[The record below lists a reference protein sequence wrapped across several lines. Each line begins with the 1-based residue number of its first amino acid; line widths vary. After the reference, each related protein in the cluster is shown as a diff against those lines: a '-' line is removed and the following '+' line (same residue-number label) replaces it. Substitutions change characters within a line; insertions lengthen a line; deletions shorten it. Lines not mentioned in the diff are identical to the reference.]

1 MPSYVQSGDPSQS
14 SFPLLPTDPHAAR
27 MLCRWRPFLRPNG
40 ALRIGVFFTA
50 FILSSLIAYAT
61 FFTPHGSSL
70 HLTDWHFPSHSLDLV
85 DPSETLLVDPKL
97 TSLLPTPTP
106 GPSPPSASPVS
117 DVLTPEQIRDVV
129 APTRGF
135 FSRDYSLG
143 LGWNNMRYIIE
154 AALLE
159 AELLNRTLVLPS
171 FIYARACE
179 YNISVCADY
188 APMVNKGDAIGWDE
202 WRELPFEQQMAFRIP
217 ISLMVNITHLRSRQP
232 VITVSEYLR
241 LHGQSPESESTSG
254 FWPRESYHTHPNIF
268 ETNKTKMPSLFV
280 IENHW
285 YDPAGT
291 NRVDYIPEAMKRRGN
306 LERHPGPD
314 NYDGGAEYW
323 PPLEPTG
330 VSSRLAA
337 ALPEHHFVLDWNAAK
352 NVLTSSDLGEE
363 AGLDDDGAVEEL
375 LNVHGWE
382 VLHTF
387 QSAKGMDFAKTV
399 VNHLTEVAP
408 RSSIRGFRDDYYDVD
423 ADVVVLAGETHL
435 YRKPGSMRFTGALA
449 RNRYANTVVHSLI
462 PPQKVF
468 DLAEV
473 LANRMRHLTE
483 DRLWMGAHMRRGDF
497 IRLGWATEMDPE
509 AHVQRVKE
517 RLLAGRSILA
527 DMHGRSS
534 HLRTYDLDGAQPN
547 LEQATLPP
555 PRVEDP
561 FFVATDERDPD
572 ARRKIAAAGALFMSD
587 LITMDDRREFGW
599 PLMVTDVLALVEQQL
614 LAHSAFFYGH
624 GMSSLA
630 GVITNLRAARGADPR
645 TMLLD

>member
-1 MPSYVQSGDPSQS
+1 MSRVAILANRLFLFSP
-14 SFPLLPTDPHAAR
+14 PTR
-27 MLCRWRPFLRPNG
+27 
-40 ALRIGVFFTA
+40 
-50 FILSSLIAYAT
+50 
-61 FFTPHGSSL
+61 TPHVIL
-70 HLTDWHFPSHSLDLV
+70 
-85 DPSETLLVDPKL
+85 
-97 TSLLPTPTP
+97 
-106 GPSPPSASPVS
+106 S

-171 FIYARACE
+171 FVYARACE

-188 APMVNKGDAIGWDE
+188 APMVGTE

-217 ISLMVNITHLRSRQP
+217 ISLMVNITHLRNRQP

-254 FWPRESYHTHPNIF
+254 FWPRESYHTHPNVF
-268 ETNKTKMPSLFV
+268 ETNKTKTPSLFV

-291 NRVDYIPEAMKRRGN
+291 NRVDCIPEAMKRRGN

-314 NYDGGAEYW
+314 NYDC
-323 PPLEPTG
+323 
-330 VSSRLAA
+330 RLAA
-337 ALPEHHFVLDWNAAK
+337 ALPEHHFVLDWNTAK
-352 NVLTSSDLGEE
+352 NVLTSSDLSEE
-363 AGLDDDGAVEEL
+363 AGLDDDGAIEEL

-435 YRKPGSMRFTGALA
+435 YRKPGSLRFTGALA

-473 LANRMRHLTE
+473 LANRMRLLTE

-517 RLLAGRSILA
+517 RLLVGRTILA
-527 DMHGRSS
+527 DMYGRSGY
-534 HLRTYDLDGAQPN
+534 LTTYDLDGARPD

-555 PRVEDP
+555 PRGEDP
-561 FFVATDERDPD
+561 FFVATDERDPE
-572 ARRKIAAAGALFMSD
+572 ARRKIAAAGALFISD

-599 PLMVTDVLALVEQQL
+599 PLMITDVLALVEQQL
-614 LAHSAFFYGH
+614 LAHCAFFYGH

-645 TMLLD
+645 TMILD

>member
-1 MPSYVQSGDPSQS
+1 
-14 SFPLLPTDPHAAR
+14 
-27 MLCRWRPFLRPNG
+27 
-40 ALRIGVFFTA
+40 
-50 FILSSLIAYAT
+50 
-61 FFTPHGSSL
+61 
-70 HLTDWHFPSHSLDLV
+70 
-85 DPSETLLVDPKL
+85 
-97 TSLLPTPTP
+97 
-106 GPSPPSASPVS
+106 
-117 DVLTPEQIRDVV
+117 
-129 APTRGF
+129 
-135 FSRDYSLG
+135 
-143 LGWNNMRYIIE
+143 MRYIIE

-171 FIYARACE
+171 FVYARACE

-254 FWPRESYHTHPNIF
+254 FWPRDSYHTHHNVF
-268 ETNKTKMPSLFV
+268 ETNKTKTPSLFV

-306 LERHPGPD
+306 LEHHSEQD

-323 PPLEPTG
+323 PPLEPTEI
-330 VSSRLAA
+330 SSRLAA
-337 ALPEHHFVLDWNAAK
+337 ALPENHFVLGWNAAK
-352 NVLTSSDLGEE
+352 KVLMSSDPDEE
-363 AGLDDDGAVEEL
+363 ADLDDDSAIEEL
-375 LNVHGWE
+375 LNAHGWE

-387 QSAKGMDFAKTV
+387 QGAKGMDFAKTV

-408 RSSIRGFRDDYYDVD
+408 RSSIRGFRDDYYDVN
-423 ADVVVLAGETHL
+423 ADVVLLAGETHL

-473 LANRMRHLTE
+473 LASRMRLLTE

-497 IRLGWATEMDPE
+497 IRLGWATKLDPE

-527 DMHGRSS
+527 DMYGRSGY
-534 HLRTYDLDGAQPN
+534 LKTYDLDGTQPD
-547 LEQATLPP
+547 LEQATLLP
-555 PRVEDP
+555 PRAEDP

-572 ARRKIAAAGALFMSD
+572 ARRKIADAGALF
-587 LITMDDRREFGW
+587 IVRPPHHGR
-599 PLMVTDVLALVEQQL
+599 PPRVRLAT
-614 LAHSAFFYGH
+614 HGH
-624 GMSSLA
+624 GHL
-630 GVITNLRAARGADPR
+630 GPRRAAAPWTQRLLLRTRHELLGGRYHESARGTRCRPTDNASR
-645 TMLLD
+645 L

>member
-1 MPSYVQSGDPSQS
+1 MSSYVRSGSPSTHRHAPS
-14 SFPLLPTDPHAAR
+14 SFPLLSSDPHTAR
-27 MLCRWRPFLRPNG
+27 MLRRWRPFLRPNG
-40 ALRIGVFFTA
+40 ALKISVFSVAFT
-50 FILSSLIAYAT
+50 ITSLIVYAT
-61 FFTPHGSSL
+61 FSTPY
-70 HLTDWHFPSHSLDLV
+70 
-85 DPSETLLVDPKL
+85 
-97 TSLLPTPTP
+97 
-106 GPSPPSASPVS
+106 
-117 DVLTPEQIRDVV
+117 

-154 AALLE
+154 AALLQ

-171 FIYARACE
+171 FVYARACE

-188 APMVNKGDAIGWDE
+188 APMVNKGDAIGWNE

-217 ISLMVNITHLRSRQP
+217 ISLMVNITHLRNRQP
-232 VITVSEYLR
+232 
-241 LHGQSPESESTSG
+241 STSG
-254 FWPRESYHTHPNIF
+254 FWPRDSYHTHPNVF
-268 ETNKTKMPSLFV
+268 ETNETKTPSLFV

-306 LERHPGPD
+306 LALHSGTENH
-314 NYDGGAEYW
+314 DGGAEYW
-323 PPLEPTG
+323 PPLEPTEI
-330 VSSRLAA
+330 SSLLIA
-337 ALPEHHFVLDWNAAK
+337 ALPENRFVLGWNVAK
-352 NVLTSSDLGEE
+352 NVLMSSDLGEE
-363 AGLDDDGAVEEL
+363 VDLDDDDVVEGL
-375 LNVHGWE
+375 LNAHGWE

-387 QSAKGMDFAKTV
+387 QGAMGADFAKTV
-399 VNHLTEVAP
+399 VTHLKEVAP

-449 RNRYANTVVHSLI
+449 RNRYATTVVHSLI

-473 LANRMRHLTE
+473 LASRMRILTE

-497 IRLGWATEMDPE
+497 IRLGWATKLDPE

-517 RLLAGRSILA
+517 RLLAGRTILA
-527 DMHGRSS
+527 DMYGRSG
-534 HLRTYDLDGAQPN
+534 HLRTYDLDGAHTD

-555 PRVEDP
+555 PRAEDP
-561 FFVATDERDPD
+561 FFVATDERDTD
-572 ARRKIAAAGALFMSD
+572 ARRKIADAGALFFSD
-587 LITMDDRREFGW
+587 LLTMDDRREFGW
-599 PLMVTDVLALVEQQL
+599 PLMFTDVLALVEQQL

-630 GVITNLRAARGADPR
+630 GVIMNLRAARGADPR